1 MTNASAIRK
10 CNDWIY
16 FSNILRR
23 TITHRMVY
31 AVVVLAALF
40 ATGVT
45 AQERPNVLLIM
56 TDNQSPNLLGAY
68 GNRDIKTPN
77 IDQLARDGMLFARAY
92 AASGVCSPSRAVL
105 MTGLIPSANGV
116 HNGLPA
122 RYTVEGYAA
131 IEEFRNLPQTLAD
144 AGYYTGLVGKYHL
157 GRHEKPQLGFQWWT
171 TFRGGHTSSFVDAQI
186 FDNGETYNV
195 LDRDEHLTDFWSR
208 RAVDFLAHYKEEESA
223 ERARPF
229 FLWLSYNGPYILPPT
244 VNQPPVSRHADYY
257 RDNVPTMPQN
267 RVHPYMREW
276 ARNNTAPAPEPT
288 EGGTYP
294 WSAID
299 ALNNKTAMINIAA
312 EMTHVDEGI
321 GTVLTALDELGL
333 RDDTLVVFLADQ
345 GSSWGQLGMW
355 GNSSWGEPEPAYNAN
370 MQVPLIFRHPGRIEA
385 GATETAMVNQFDMLP
400 TLLEYLGLG
409 HLKIANSPGESF
421 APMLR
426 GRDVAWEDEV
436 FFEYISTRVIQT
448 PQWKYTRRFLA
459 SPNELYDMTSD
470 PGETNNLVDDPAY
483 ADVVADLDA
492 RLTAF
497 FSEYADPTFD
507 LWNGGTGKALVYY
520 GRRNRKFR
528 DAFPDW
534 REPFVE
540 KQTAFRDR

>member
-1 MTNASAIRK
+1 MTCRTLSAA
-10 CNDWIY
+10 
-16 FSNILRR
+16 L
-23 TITHRMVY
+23 
-31 AVVVLAALF
+31 ALAALF
-40 ATGVT
+40 ATAAT
-45 AQERPNVLLIM
+45 AQDRPNVLLIM

-68 GNRDIKTPN
+68 GNRDIRTPN
-77 IDQLARDGMLFARAY
+77 IDRLARDGLLFAHAY
-92 AASGVCSPSRAVL
+92 ATSGVCSPSRAVL
-105 MTGLIPSANGV
+105 MTGLIPSGNGV

-122 RYTVEGYAA
+122 RYAVEDYAA

-257 RDNVPTMPQN
+257 EDNVPAMPQN

-321 GTVLTALDELGL
+321 GTVLA
-333 RDDTLVVFLADQ
+333 A
-345 GSSWGQLGMW
+345 
-355 GNSSWGEPEPAYNAN
+355 
-370 MQVPLIFRHPGRIEA
+370 
-385 GATETAMVNQFDMLP
+385 
-400 TLLEYLGLG
+400 LLEYLDLG
-409 HLKIANSPGESF
+409 HLEIANSPGESF

-426 GRDVAWEDEV
+426 GRDMAWEDEV

-448 PQWKYTRRFLA
+448 RRWKFTKRFLA
-459 SPNELYDMTSD
+459 SPNELYDMAED
-470 PGETNNLVDDPAY
+470 PGETINLVDDPAF
-483 ADVVADLDA
+483 AAVVADLDA

-497 FSEYADPTFD
+497 FSEYADPAFD

-520 GRRNRKFR
+520 GQRNQKFR
-528 DAFPDW
+528 EAFPDW
-534 REPFVE
+534 REPFIE

>member
-1 MTNASAIRK
+1 M
-10 CNDWIY
+10 
-16 FSNILRR
+16 LRR
-23 TITHRMVY
+23 TITRRTLY
-31 AVVVLAALF
+31 AAIALAAVF
-40 ATGVT
+40 ATSAT
-45 AQERPNVLLIM
+45 AQDRPNVLLIM

-68 GNRDIKTPN
+68 GNRDIRTPN
-77 IDQLARDGMLFARAY
+77 IDQLARDGLLFERAY

-122 RYTVEGYAA
+122 RYAVEDYAA

-157 GRHEKPQLGFQWWT
+157 GRHEKPQLGIQWWT
-171 TFRGGHTSSFVDAQI
+171 TFRGGHTSSFIDAQI

-223 ERARPF
+223 QGARPF

-257 RDNVPTMPQN
+257 EENVPAMPQN

-299 ALNNKTAMINIAA
+299 ALNNRTAMINIAA

-321 GTVLTALDELGL
+321 GTVLAALDELGL
-333 RDDTLVVFLADQ
+333 REDTLVVFLADQ
-345 GSSWGQLGMW
+345 GSSWGQLGLW

-370 MQVPLIFRHPGRIEA
+370 MQVPLIFRHPGVVEA

-400 TLLEYLGLG
+400 TLLDYLGLG
-409 HLKIANSPGESF
+409 HLEIADSPGESF

-426 GRDVAWEDEV
+426 GRDMAWEDEV

-448 PQWKYTRRFLA
+448 WQWKYTKRFLA
-459 SPNELYDMTSD
+459 SPNELYDMTRD
-470 PGETNNLVDDPAY
+470 PGETANLVDDPAY

-492 RLTAF
+492 RLAAF
-497 FSEYADPTFD
+497 FSEYADPAFD

-520 GRRNRKFR
+520 GRRNQKFR
-528 DAFPDW
+528 EAFPDW

>member
-1 MTNASAIRK
+1 MTG
-10 CNDWIY
+10 
-16 FSNILRR
+16 RR
-23 TITHRMVY
+23 RY
-31 AVVVLAALF
+31 AAVVLAVLF
-40 ATGVT
+40 ATAAT
-45 AQERPNVLLIM
+45 AQDRPNVLLIM

-68 GNRDIKTPN
+68 GNRDIRTPN
-77 IDQLARDGMLFARAY
+77 IDRLARDGLLFAHAY
-92 AASGVCSPSRAVL
+92 ATSGVCSPSRAVL

-122 RYTVEGYAA
+122 RYAVEDYAA

-223 ERARPF
+223 QRARPF

-257 RDNVPTMPQN
+257 EDNVPAMPQN

-276 ARNNTAPAPEPT
+276 ARNNTATAPEPT

-321 GTVLTALDELGL
+321 GTVLA
-333 RDDTLVVFLADQ
+333 A
-345 GSSWGQLGMW
+345 
-355 GNSSWGEPEPAYNAN
+355 
-370 MQVPLIFRHPGRIEA
+370 
-385 GATETAMVNQFDMLP
+385 
-400 TLLEYLGLG
+400 LLEYLDLG
-409 HLKIANSPGESF
+409 HLEIADSPGESF

-426 GRDVAWEDEV
+426 GDAVAWEDEV

-448 PQWKYTRRFLA
+448 RQWKYTKRFLA
-459 SPNELYDMTSD
+459 SPNELYDMTDD
-470 PGETNNLVDDPAY
+470 PGETRNLVDDPAF
-483 ADVVADLDA
+483 AEVVADLDA

-497 FSEYADPTFD
+497 FSEYADPAFD

-520 GRRNRKFR
+520 GGRNRKFR
-528 DAFPDW
+528 EAFPNW
-534 REPFVE
+534 REPFLE

>member
-1 MTNASAIRK
+1 MRGLFIALVCA
-10 CNDWIY
+10 CFGWP
-16 FSNILRR
+16 
-23 TITHRMVY
+23 
-31 AVVVLAALF
+31 AA
-40 ATGVT
+40 
-45 AQERPNVLLIM
+45 AQDRPNVLLIM

-68 GNRDIKTPN
+68 GNPDIKTPN
-77 IDQLARDGMLFARAY
+77 IDQLARDGLLFKKAY
-92 AASGVCSPSRAVL
+92 ATSGVCSPSRAVL

-122 RYTVEGYAA
+122 RYTVEDYAA

-171 TFRGGHTSSFVDAQI
+171 TFRGGHTSSFIDAQI
-186 FDNGETYNV
+186 FDNGEQYNV
-195 LDRDEHLTDFWSR
+195 LDRDEHLTDFWSH
-208 RAVDFLAHYKEEESA
+208 RAVDFLKHYSA
-223 ERARPF
+223 EEDDQPF

-244 VNQPPVSRHADYY
+244 VNQPPVSRHAAYY
-257 RDNVPTMPQN
+257 QNNVPAMPQN
-267 RVHPYMREW
+267 RVHPYMRAW
-276 ARNNTAPAPEPT
+276 AKTNTAPAQEPT

-321 GTVLTALDELGL
+321 GKVLAVLEDLDLSEN
-333 RDDTLVVFLADQ
+333 TLVVFLADQ

-355 GNSSWGEPEPAYNAN
+355 GNSSWGDPEPAYNAN
-370 MQVPLIFRHPGRIEA
+370 MQVPLIFRHPGRIAA
-385 GATETAMVNQFDMLP
+385 GTSEGAMVNQFDMLP
-400 TLLEYLGLG
+400 TLLDYLGLG
-409 HLKIANSPGESF
+409 HLEVANSPGQSF
-421 APMLR
+421 APLLR
-426 GRDVAWEDEV
+426 GEDLAWEDEV

-448 PQWKYTRRFLA
+448 RQWKYTKRFMA
-459 SPNELYDMTSD
+459 SPNELYDMTND
-470 PGETNNLVDDPAY
+470 PGETNNLIDDSAY
-483 ADVVADLDA
+483 ADVITELDA
-492 RLTAF
+492 RLVAF

-507 LWNGGTGKALVYY
+507 VWNGGTGKALVYY
-520 GRRNRKFR
+520 GRRNNKFR
-528 DAFPDW
+528 EAFPDW

>member
-1 MTNASAIRK
+1 M
-10 CNDWIY
+10 
-16 FSNILRR
+16 LRR
-23 TITHRMVY
+23 TTTNRTAY
-31 AVVVLAALF
+31 ATAALAALF
-40 ATGVT
+40 ASGVA
-45 AQERPNVLLIM
+45 AQDRPNVLLIM

-68 GNRDIKTPN
+68 GNRDIRTPN
-77 IDQLARDGMLFARAY
+77 IDRLARDGLLFARAY
-92 AASGVCSPSRAVL
+92 ATSGVCSPSRAVL

-122 RYTVEGYAA
+122 RYTVEDYAA

-171 TFRGGHTSSFVDAQI
+171 TFRGGHTSSFIDAQI
-186 FDNGETYNV
+186 FDNGETFNV

-208 RAVDFLAHYKEEESA
+208 RAVDFLTHYKEEKSGEGA
-223 ERARPF
+223 RRPF

-257 RDNVPTMPQN
+257 RDNVPAMPQN

-299 ALNNKTAMINIAA
+299 ALNNTTAMINIAA

-321 GTVLTALDELGL
+321 GTVLAALDELGL

-345 GSSWGQLGMW
+345 GSSWGQLGLW

-400 TLLEYLGLG
+400 TLLDYLGLG
-409 HLKIANSPGESF
+409 HLEIASSPGESF

-448 PQWKYTRRFLA
+448 PQWKYTKRFLA
-459 SPNELYDMTSD
+459 SPNELYDMTGD
-470 PGETNNLVDDPAY
+470 PGETVNLVDDPAY

-497 FSEYADPTFD
+497 FAEYADPAFD

-520 GRRNRKFR
+520 GRRSQKFR

-540 KQTAFRDR
+540 KQTAFRDP